1 VAIDVSLL
9 DAEPIAEQALA
20 AGELAARPVTPVETA
35 PVSGWRRVLVDCAVV
50 SSAEVVGNLLSSVT
64 SVLLRMALSPAQMGI
79 WQGLKIFLNYAN
91 YANLGVSKGAA
102 RDLAIAQGR
111 GDLASAQRGLNLAFA
126 VNTLTSL
133 VYAAV
138 LAAAGLWIGG
148 SGGVWGG
155 AWALGLVVVGVLAV
169 LQRHLTFYVTIL
181 RSKQAF
187 GITSQVSILEALLTL
202 VLGGLGAWRFG
213 LPGLYGGTILVMAGA
228 ILFVGRRGDVQ
239 LAWAWDTRQIGR
251 LIAVGGPILLAG
263 SVATLFRTLDK
274 LMILGYLHDRE
285 FQLGCYSV
293 ALLVTTQ
300 LYGLANMLSIVMGPR
315 YNESF
320 GRTGSRRAV
329 ARLAARATEL
339 QSAAMTLP
347 SALAIVAAP
356 ALLGWLLP
364 AYRSGLAPLVWLIP
378 GNLALAA
385 ALPPNQY
392 LVSIDRQGRALAV
405 VVAATLLAAAGNHL
419 SLAGGYGLPGVAAA
433 TSLSYVAY
441 YLLSVATSIWHE
453 LDAAD
458 RLRYVGMMALT
469 HLPPIGLAVGLER
482 LWPGQADLGPIVV
495 LKIAAVLTAWLPAAW
510 IGWCHGQWAQ
520 SLRTR
525 VSPHPSLLSE
535 EVGDS

>member
-1 VAIDVSLL
+1 
-9 DAEPIAEQALA
+9 
-20 AGELAARPVTPVETA
+20 
-35 PVSGWRRVLVDCAVV
+35 
-50 SSAEVVGNLLSSVT
+50 
-64 SVLLRMALSPAQMGI
+64 
-79 WQGLKIFLNYAN
+79 
-91 YANLGVSKGAA
+91 
-102 RDLAIAQGR
+102 
-111 GDLASAQRGLNLAFA
+111 
-126 VNTLTSL
+126 
-133 VYAAV
+133 
-138 LAAAGLWIGG
+138 
-148 SGGVWGG
+148 
-155 AWALGLVVVGVLAV
+155 
-169 LQRHLTFYVTIL
+169 
-181 RSKQAF
+181 
-187 GITSQVSILEALLTL
+187 
-202 VLGGLGAWRFG
+202 
-213 LPGLYGGTILVMAGA
+213 
-228 ILFVGRRGDVQ
+228 
-239 LAWAWDTRQIGR
+239 
-251 LIAVGGPILLAG
+251 
-263 SVATLFRTLDK
+263 
-274 LMILGYLHDRE
+274 
-285 FQLGCYSV
+285 
-293 ALLVTTQ
+293 
-300 LYGLANMLSIVMGPR
+300 
-315 YNESF
+315 
-320 GRTGSRRAV
+320 
-329 ARLAARATEL
+329 LAARATEL

>member
-1 VAIDVSLL
+1 MAIDLPIL
-9 DAEPIAEQALA
+9 DAEPVADEPLA
-20 AGELAARPVTPVETA
+20 AGESAARPTAAVQPA

-50 SSAEVVGNLLSSVT
+50 SSSEVIGNLLSSVT

-79 WQGLKIFLNYAN
+79 WQGLKIFLSYAN

-102 RDLAIAQGR
+102 RDLAVARGR

-155 AWALGLVVVGVLAV
+155 AWSLGLIVVGVLAV

-228 ILFVGRRGDVQ
+228 ILFVGRRGDVR

-274 LMILGYLHDRE
+274 LMILGYLSDRE

-293 ALLVTTQ
+293 ALMVTTQ

-315 YNESF
+315 YSEKLRADRLAA
-320 GRTGSRRAV
+320 GGSPAGGPGDRAAVGCHVAALGAGDRRRPGP
-329 ARLAARATEL
+329 ARLALAR
-339 QSAAMTLP
+339 
-347 SALAIVAAP
+347 
-356 ALLGWLLP
+356 
-364 AYRSGLAPLVWLIP
+364 
-378 GNLALAA
+378 
-385 ALPPNQY
+385 
-392 LVSIDRQGRALAV
+392 
-405 VVAATLLAAAGNHL
+405 L
-419 SLAGGYGLPGVAAA
+419 S
-433 TSLSYVAY
+433 
-441 YLLSVATSIWHE
+441 
-453 LDAAD
+453 
-458 RLRYVGMMALT
+458 
-469 HLPPIGLAVGLER
+469 
-482 LWPGQADLGPIVV
+482 
-495 LKIAAVLTAWLPAAW
+495 
-510 IGWCHGQWAQ
+510 
-520 SLRTR
+520 
-525 VSPHPSLLSE
+525 
-535 EVGDS
+535 

>member
-1 VAIDVSLL
+1 M
-9 DAEPIAEQALA
+9 
-20 AGELAARPVTPVETA
+20 
-35 PVSGWRRVLVDCAVV
+35 LVDCAVV
-50 SSAEVVGNLLSSVT
+50 SSSEVIGNLLSSVT

-79 WQGLKIFLNYAN
+79 WQGLKIFLSYAN

-102 RDLAIAQGR
+102 RDLAVARGR

-155 AWALGLVVVGVLAV
+155 AWSLGLIVVGVLAV

-228 ILFVGRRGDVQ
+228 ILFVGRRGDVR

-274 LMILGYLHDRE
+274 LMILGYLSDRE

-293 ALLVTTQ
+293 ALMVTTQ

-315 YNESF
+315 YSESF
-320 GRTGSRRAV
+320 GLTGSRRAA

-339 QSAAMTLP
+339 QSAAMSLP

-364 AYRSGLAPLVWLIP
+364 DYRSGLAPLVWLIP
-378 GNLALAA
+378 GNLALSA

-392 LVSIDRQGRALAV
+392 LVTIDRQGRALAA

-419 SLAGGYGLPGVAAA
+419 ALVGGYGLSGVAAA
-433 TSLSYVAY
+433 TSLSYLAY
-441 YLLSVATSIWHE
+441 YLLSVAISIWHE

-458 RLRYVGMMALT
+458 RLRYLGMMALT
-469 HLPPIGLAVGLER
+469 HLPPIGLAVALER
-482 LWPGQADLGPIVV
+482 LWPGRAGPGPIVA
-495 LKIAAVLTAWLPAAW
+495 LKIAAVSAAWLLAAW
-510 IGWCHGQWAQ
+510 IGWHRGQWAK
-520 SLRTR
+520 
-525 VSPHPSLLSE
+525 SLLRKNKLAE
-535 EVGDS
+535 LRRTDC